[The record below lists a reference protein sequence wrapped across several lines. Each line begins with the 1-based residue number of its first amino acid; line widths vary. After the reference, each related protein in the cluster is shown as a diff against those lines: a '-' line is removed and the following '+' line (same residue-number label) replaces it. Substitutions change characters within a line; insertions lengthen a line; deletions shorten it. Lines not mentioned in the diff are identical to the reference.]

1 MNIQVHIYDV
11 DLLHS
16 LLSVPF
22 LHKVTSTSYQRT
34 VPYPHVDDMTI
45 SIKAFVD
52 NQEMVMSIRISSS
65 LFYSADHRLWP

>member
-1 MNIQVHIYDV
+1 MRWNKHLMNIQVHIYDV

-45 SIKAFVD
+45 LSKPL
-52 NQEMVMSIRISSS
+52 STTRK
-65 LFYSADHRLWP
+65 W

>member
-34 VPYPHVDDMTI
+34 VPYPHVDDMTVPI
-45 SIKAFVD
+45 IAW
-52 NQEMVMSIRISSS
+52 SSVVQLNRPCNLYS
-65 LFYSADHRLWP
+65 LVI